1 MTTRAETI
9 AELGLPS
16 VESICGRVEAAL
28 PKATLYS
35 CTDDEEVSCTNPW
48 DAVEEYVENYFH
60 CEGREPADGP
70 LSISIRAFVEGEPP
84 WVDQVGEVDLT
95 EAETWTWALTE
106 CCDEDLAEWVEAAKA
121 WLASEKLEGAAPELA
136 PAEAS

>member
-1 MTTRAETI
+1 MKNRGAII
-9 AELGLPS
+9 AGLGLPS
-16 VESICGRVEAAL
+16 VESIIERVEAVL

-35 CTDDEEVSCTNPW
+35 CADDEEVSCTNPW
-48 DAVEEYVENYFH
+48 DAVEECVENYFH

-84 WVDQVGEVDLT
+84 WVDQVGEADLT

-106 CCDEDLAEWVEAAKA
+106 CCDDDLDEWVAAAKA
-121 WLASEKLEGAAPELA
+121 WLASPK
-136 PAEAS
+136 AEAP